1 MAVVSKMWIL
11 PFYLKDAMRFLVFE
25 IHEVI
30 PAQAPEKSPEG
41 KEHIHIQERA
51 YESTYISITGT
62 YHKIE
67 HCFSLLPLFIKIYSN
82 FHLHCDLFPCF
93 SLSTSVQS
101 DALFHPPKT

>member
-41 KEHIHIQERA
+41 KEHIHI
-51 YESTYISITGT
+51 
-62 YHKIE
+62 
-67 HCFSLLPLFIKIYSN
+67 
-82 FHLHCDLFPCF
+82 
-93 SLSTSVQS
+93 
-101 DALFHPPKT
+101 